1 MIDFPDPAKAGLTER
16 RASQRIKFEEN
27 IQVIN
32 ASLEDGTAFS
42 TMLKSANLSERG
54 MMLLSPKQLKFGSKA
69 MISFRLPGPAGQRIA
84 CEVKVIWSIISER
97 AGFFNTGVQFL
108 NLEQAKQ
115 IAVKSFIYGRN
126 HANEAAEPR
135 PQQ

>member
-1 MIDFPDPAKAGLTER
+1 MIDFPDVDKANKTER
-16 RASQRIKFEEN
+16 RLSQRIKFEEN

-32 ASLEDGTAFS
+32 ASLEDDSAYS

-69 MISFRLPGPAGQRIA
+69 LVSFRLPGAAGQRIA
-84 CEVKVIWSIISER
+84 CEVKVIWSINSEK

-108 NLEQAKQ
+108 NLESVKQ
-115 IAVKSFIYGRN
+115 VALRSFIYGRT
-126 HANEAAEPR
+126 HANEKAEPTE
-135 PQQ
+135 QK